1 MSRACDC
8 HVGEQVGPGLWSPCL
23 WGRVSLHSII
33 VRIKVSHVDAE
44 KNAFHRQVLR
54 KRSFPYFVCHSPIK
68 NSCVVS
74 SWPVLLGSCK
84 VLGDKQSIKLA
95 PNQLTGYFEEKTNLK
110 VSQRLVIGTTGKRGK
125 NLVTWEG

>member
-1 MSRACDC
+1 MHVKGLEQCPVPVTAMSGNKWALAS
-8 HVGEQVGPGLWSPCL
+8 GPPVCG
-23 WGRVSLHSII
+23 GRVSLHSII

-54 KRSFPYFVCHSPIK
+54 KRSFPYFVCHSPI
-68 NSCVVS
+68 NDSCVVS

-95 PNQLTGYFEEKTNLK
+95 PNQLTGYFEEKNK
-110 VSQRLVIGTTGKRGK
+110 S
-125 NLVTWEG
+125 